1 MKIATR
7 SCRNRLRLCLRGR
20 SITLARRVLAAGLL
34 VVAAVIAARP
44 SAAGPAPP
52 RPTPVPAFSGAAIAA
67 GPGFA
72 TVPIRLADPGV
83 AELLG
88 RGTRVDVVAAEAAEP
103 SRKVLASMAT
113 VVDVRSPPPAGG
125 HLLSADSSGPLVLI
139 SVPVDLAAQVAALSL
154 RNPVTVTL
162 R

>member
-1 MKIATR
+1 MKIAPR
-7 SCRNRLRLCLRGR
+7 SYRNRLRLFLRGR
-20 SITLARRVLAAGLL
+20 TITLARRVLAAGLL

-44 SAAGPAPP
+44 TAAGPAPP
-52 RPTPVPAFSGAAIAA
+52 RPTPAPASSGTAITA

-88 RGTRVDVVAAEAAEP
+88 QGTRVDVVAAEAAEP

-113 VVDVRSPPPAGG
+113 VVDVRSPPTASG
-125 HLLSADSSGPLVLI
+125 HLLTAEGSGPLVLI
-139 SVPVDLAAQVAALSL
+139 SVPVEVAVQVAALSL
-154 RNPVTVTL
+154 RNTVTVTL

>member
-1 MKIATR
+1 MKIAPR
-7 SCRNRLRLCLRGR
+7 SYWNRLRLRLRGR
-20 SITLARRVLAAGLL
+20 TITLTRRVLAAGLL

-44 SAAGPAPP
+44 TAAGPAPP
-52 RPTPVPAFSGAAIAA
+52 APAPVSAPSGAAITA

-83 AELLG
+83 AELLN
-88 RGTRVDVVAAEAAEP
+88 RGTRVDVVATEGGEP

-113 VVDVRSPPPAGG
+113 VVDVRSSPPAAGN
-125 HLLSADSSGPLVLI
+125 LFPAESSGPLVLI
-139 SVPVDLAAQVAALSL
+139 SVPVEVAVQVAALSL